1 MIYRVILK
9 IGYYE
14 NWFDFDSVNEAAA
27 FAKTILIYQTLNED
41 RKVLMSEVKMMVI
54 DPTKIE
60 LNEAEE

>member
-14 NWFDFDSVNEAAA
+14 NWFDFDSINEAAV
-27 FAKTILIYQTLNED
+27 FAKTILIHQTLNED

-60 LNEAEE
+60 SNEAEE